1 MAFSIITA
9 CKNCGT
15 KNRIPAAHL
24 TDMGRCGSCK
34 GALSPVD
41 EPIEVDSAA
50 AFDEIVS
57 SSKAPVLV
65 DFWAEWCGPCR
76 MAAPTVHALA
86 HALSGRAV
94 VLKVDTEAHQD
105 LALRYNIQSIPNFI
119 VFRGGHPAFQR
130 AGLASQGEMRRWIT
144 LEP

>member
-1 MAFSIITA
+1 MADSTL
-9 CKNCGT
+9 
-15 KNRIPAAHL
+15 HL
-24 TDMGRCGSCK
+24 TEAS
-34 GALSPVD
+34 
-41 EPIEVDSAA
+41 
-50 AFDEIVS
+50 FDTELG
-57 SSKAPVLV
+57 KHTELLMV

-86 HALSGRAV
+86 HELSGRAV